1 MSSELLNALKMVADE
16 RAIEVGELIMAIEQ
30 AVAEAASRRLG
41 RENLTSRFDQ
51 ARGEFDLF
59 ETLEVVDAVSSPR
72 AQIAFD
78 EARALDPA
86 AMIGG
91 TVSRK
96 VAMEGLGRIAAL
108 SVRQMI
114 HKKGRELEIDH
125 IVAGYRSRIGQ
136 VVTGKMMKKLH
147 DDILIDLGEGVE
159 AILPKA
165 EQSALDRFERGR
177 ALKLQIVEARAG
189 KREPL
194 VTLSRIR
201 PELLRRL
208 VETETPEIQDGLVEI
223 VAVARD
229 GSGRSKVAMRG
240 KKGGVDPVG
249 AVIGVRGGRIQP
261 VTRELSGEKIDV
273 FAWSDDPK
281 ELIASAL
288 TPAKGVTVV
297 IPKEGRRAF
306 AIVPDDQLSPAIGKK
321 GVNIKLAV
329 KITGWDVEALSQAE
343 YDEMLKR
350 LKGAGSGEPPPPAAT
365 GGEPSGSAA
374 AE

>member
-59 ETLEVVDAVSSPR
+59 ETLEVVDAVSSPW
-72 AQIAFD
+72 AQIAVD

-350 LKGAGSGEPPPPAAT
+350 LKGAESGEPPPPAAP

-374 AE
+374 AG